1 MFQKY
6 VAAFLLA
13 AIFGYFNSIQISERV
28 FQEKYKMNTT
38 RVDIYDDNTAYIF
51 LNNRTSTKHYL
62 HLGNNSE
69 EMVKGDYDIL
79 YKKSYFK
86 KIFDNFFAVFFLMSM
101 VFFRNGSM
109 GAANMR
115 NFVCINNKKNKVTLD
130 DVAGLEDIKK

>member
-62 HLGNNSE
+62 NLANYSE

-86 KIFDNFFAVFFLMSM
+86 KIF
-101 VFFRNGSM
+101 G
-109 GAANMR
+109 
-115 NFVCINNKKNKVTLD
+115 T
-130 DVAGLEDIKK
+130 

>member
-86 KIFDNFFAVFFLMSM
+86 KILIIFLQYFF
-101 VFFRNGSM
+101 
-109 GAANMR
+109 
-115 NFVCINNKKNKVTLD
+115 
-130 DVAGLEDIKK
+130 